1 MQAKPLFQLPR
12 RTVLSLGTSGLAAV
26 LCGLTL
32 AHTASTAHAADAYP
46 NKPVKLIVPFA
57 AGGSTDIVARVI
69 AEGLRSTLGQPVVVD
84 NKAGAGGLIGTE
96 SIAQAAPD
104 GYTIG
109 MATVSTATINP
120 SLYTRAAKLEGR
132 LLPVA
137 NLVTMPSVYMVHPKM
152 GVKDFPGFLAKLR
165 AQPGAYSAGVP
176 GLGTL
181 GHLMVA
187 SFNETMKT
195 QVQIVPYR
203 GNGPALND
211 ALAGMVQVMTDQLPS
226 AMPQIKGGKLIPVA
240 LSGDSRSPDLPDVP
254 TFKELGYAQLNELG
268 ISWFGLVVPAG
279 TPPAIVRQLQDA
291 STKAVRLPEVQ
302 KHLKLLGA
310 SVTEMDQSRF
320 PAQIAS
326 ELQRNKALLDKAG
339 VKPE

>member
-1 MQAKPLFQLPR
+1 
-12 RTVLSLGTSGLAAV
+12 
-26 LCGLTL
+26 
-32 AHTASTAHAADAYP
+32 
-46 NKPVKLIVPFA
+46 
-57 AGGSTDIVARVI
+57 
-69 AEGLRSTLGQPVVVD
+69 
-84 NKAGAGGLIGTE
+84 
-96 SIAQAAPD
+96 
-104 GYTIG
+104 
-109 MATVSTATINP
+109 
-120 SLYTRAAKLEGR
+120 
-132 LLPVA
+132 
-137 NLVTMPSVYMVHPKM
+137 
-152 GVKDFPGFLAKLR
+152 
-165 AQPGAYSAGVP
+165 
-176 GLGTL
+176 
-181 GHLMVA
+181 MVA

-211 ALAGMVQVMTDQLPS
+211 ALA
-226 AMPQIKGGKLIPVA
+226 AWC
-240 LSGDSRSPDLPDVP
+240 RSWA
-254 TFKELGYAQLNELG
+254 TRSSTNLG

-291 STKAVRLPEVQ
+291 SVKAVRLPEGP

>member
-1 MQAKPLFQLPR
+1 M
-12 RTVLSLGTSGLAAV
+12 
-26 LCGLTL
+26 
-32 AHTASTAHAADAYP
+32 
-46 NKPVKLIVPFA
+46 PFA

-120 SLYTRAAKLEGR
+120 SLYTRAARLEGR

-152 GVKDFPGFLAKLR
+152 GVKDFAGFLARLR

-195 QVQIVPYR
+195 QIQIVPYR

-279 TPPAIVRQLQDA
+279 TPPAIVRQLQEA

-310 SVTEMDQSRF
+310 SVTEMDQGRF
-320 PAQIAS
+320 LPRSPANCSATRRCWTRQ
-326 ELQRNKALLDKAG
+326 E
-339 VKPE
+339 

>member
-12 RTVLSLGTSGLAAV
+12 RTLLSLGTSGLAAV

-32 AHTASTAHAADAYP
+32 AHMASTAHAADAYP

-291 STKAVRLPEVQ
+291 SVKAVRLPEVQ

-310 SVTEMDQSRF
+310 SATEMDQSRF

>member
-1 MQAKPLFQLPR
+1 MPATSFLTR
-12 RTVLSLGTSGLAAV
+12 RRLSLLCLGGALLCALPAV
-26 LCGLTL
+26 Q
-32 AHTASTAHAADAYP
+32 AADAYP

-69 AEGLRSTLGQPVVVD
+69 AEGLRSTLGQPVIVD
-84 NKAGAGGLIGTE
+84 NKAGAGGLVGTE
-96 SIAQAAPD
+96 SVAQAVPD

-120 SLYTRAAKLEGR
+120 SLYVRAARLDGKLV
-132 LLPVA
+132 PVA
-137 NLVTMPSVYMVHPKM
+137 NLVTMPSVCMVHPRM
-152 GVKDFPGFLAKLR
+152 GVKDFAGLLDKLR

-195 QVQIVPYR
+195 ELQIVPYR
-203 GNGPALND
+203 GSGPALND

-226 AMPQIKGGKLIPVA
+226 AMPQIRSGKLIPVVLA
-240 LSGDSRSPDLPDVP
+240 GPTRSPDLPDVP
-254 TFKELGYAQLNELG
+254 TFKELGHAQLNELG

-279 TPPAIVRQLQDA
+279 TPAAIVRQLQEA
-291 STKAVRLPEVQ
+291 SVKAVRLPDVQ

-310 SVTEMDQSRF
+310 SATEMDQSRF

-339 VKPE
+339 VKSE

>member
-1 MQAKPLFQLPR
+1 
-12 RTVLSLGTSGLAAV
+12 V

-291 STKAVRLPEVQ
+291 SVKAVRLPEVQ

>member
-1 MQAKPLFQLPR
+1 MQAKPLFPLPR
-12 RTVLSLGTSGLAAV
+12 RTLLSLGTSGLATV

-291 STKAVRLPEVQ
+291 SVKAVRLPDVQ

>member
-1 MQAKPLFQLPR
+1 MSSTSRQYRHLRRLPL
-12 RTVLSLGTSGLAAV
+12 LSLAAAGALWGLPCSHALAAE
-26 LCGLTL
+26 
-32 AHTASTAHAADAYP
+32 AYP

-69 AEGLRSTLGQPVVVD
+69 AEGMRSTLGQPVIVD
-84 NKAGAGGLIGTE
+84 NKGGAGGLIGSE
-96 SIAQAAPD
+96 AIAQAAPD

-120 SLYTRAAKLEGR
+120 SLYARAAKIEGK
-132 LLPVA
+132 LVPVA
-137 NLVTMPSVYMVHPKM
+137 NLVTMPSVYMAHPKM
-152 GVKDFPGFLAKLR
+152 GVKDFTGFLAKIK

-181 GHLMVA
+181 GHLMLA

-195 QVQIVPYR
+195 EIQIVPYR

-211 ALAGMVQVMTDQLPS
+211 ALAGMVQVMADQLPS
-226 AMPQIKGGKLIPVA
+226 AMPQIKGGKLIPMVLA
-240 LSGDSRSPDLPDVP
+240 GESRSPDLPNVP
-254 TFKELGYAQLNELG
+254 TFKELGYPELNELG

-279 TPPAIVRQLQDA
+279 TPAPIVKQLQEA
-291 STKAVRLPEVQ
+291 AVKAAHLPEVQ
-302 KHLKLLGA
+302 KHLKALGA
-310 SVTEMDQSRF
+310 AATDMDQTKF
-320 PAQIAS
+320 PAQIAA
-326 ELQRNKALLDKAG
+326 EIKRNKALLDKAG